1 MLCTHHTD
9 GTATLSMQWASLLLL
24 LVRIPLVHNTKSL
37 FYSGDSAASIFLF
50 LLWKQQSWFLHPW
63 PASMSLSTVVSS
75 NSNPQRVSFL
85 FSKTLRRITDL
96 INWSLNAIDTLC
108 SVRSLGS
115 EEPKCPG
122 GTFPARYMMDGGRSG
137 TSCAWRDC
145 LLRTLKTST
154 YSEPCERGSC

>member
-1 MLCTHHTD
+1 MHTPHRWNSYPEYAVGQPVVTACSHSSGPQHQIIILLQYFYFYYGNNKVGFYTPDQLLCPC
-9 GTATLSMQWASLLLL
+9 L
-24 LVRIPLVHNTKSL
+24 
-37 FYSGDSAASIFLF
+37 
-50 LLWKQQSWFLHPW
+50 
-63 PASMSLSTVVSS
+63 VSS

-85 FSKTLRRITDL
+85 FSLRRITDL
-96 INWSLNAIDTLC
+96 INWSLNAVDSLC
-108 SVRSLGS
+108 SMRSLGS

-154 YSEPCERGSC
+154 YSEPWERGSCWSELA